1 LEERKEKEERERREN
16 LHMRS
21 YIHTLFERRERDKN
35 SLKVGKTETH
45 LRKRITHTYTYTHTK
60 HYQRR
65 RERGRYMTATATKD
79 DVVVVGDDLKKQSQ
93 LDEEKTRCSNKE
105 RFELEL
111 EFIQSLAN
119 PRYLHHLAT
128 TPCSSSSSS
137 SNGLKADDN
146 NDILNSEEMV
156 EYLSYLQYWYKDPRY
171 SKYIL
176 YPHCLYFL
184 KLLQEREFRVAMRN
198 PRRVEE
204 VHVAQFNF
212 WAYDLTE
219 RVRKMREEEGEK
231 MKE

>member
-1 LEERKEKEERERREN
+1 
-16 LHMRS
+16 
-21 YIHTLFERRERDKN
+21 
-35 SLKVGKTETH
+35 
-45 LRKRITHTYTYTHTK
+45 
-60 HYQRR
+60 
-65 RERGRYMTATATKD
+65 MTATTAATKD
-79 DVVVVGDDLKKQSQ
+79 DDVVGGGDLKKQSQ
-93 LDEEKTRCSNKE
+93 LDEEKTQCSNKN

-111 EFIQSLAN
+111 EFVQSLAN

-128 TPCSSSSSS
+128 TPCSSSSSNS
-137 SNGLKADDN
+137 LKADDDNNNN

-219 RVRKMREEEGEK
+219 RVRKMREEEEEGEK

>member
-1 LEERKEKEERERREN
+1 
-16 LHMRS
+16 
-21 YIHTLFERRERDKN
+21 
-35 SLKVGKTETH
+35 
-45 LRKRITHTYTYTHTK
+45 
-60 HYQRR
+60 
-65 RERGRYMTATATKD
+65 MTARKDD
-79 DVVVVGDDLKKQSQ
+79 DVVVGGGDLKKQSQ
-93 LDEEKTRCSNKE
+93 LDEEKTECSNKN

-111 EFIQSLAN
+111 EFVQSLAN

-128 TPCSSSSSS
+128 TPCSSSSSNS
-137 SNGLKADDN
+137 LKADDNNN

-219 RVRKMREEEGEK
+219 RVRKMREEEEQGEK

>member
-1 LEERKEKEERERREN
+1 
-16 LHMRS
+16 
-21 YIHTLFERRERDKN
+21 
-35 SLKVGKTETH
+35 
-45 LRKRITHTYTYTHTK
+45 
-60 HYQRR
+60 
-65 RERGRYMTATATKD
+65 MTATATKD
-79 DVVVVGDDLKKQSQ
+79 DVVDDDLKKQSQ
-93 LDEEKTRCSNKE
+93 LDEEKTQCSNKE

-111 EFIQSLAN
+111 EFVQSLAN

-137 SNGLKADDN
+137 NSLKADDN
-146 NDILNSEEMV
+146 DNNNNNNNNDDILNSEEMV

-219 RVRKMREEEGEK
+219 RVRKMREEEK

>member
-45 LRKRITHTYTYTHTK
+45 LRKRITRTYTYTHTK

>member
-1 LEERKEKEERERREN
+1 
-16 LHMRS
+16 
-21 YIHTLFERRERDKN
+21 
-35 SLKVGKTETH
+35 
-45 LRKRITHTYTYTHTK
+45 
-60 HYQRR
+60 
-65 RERGRYMTATATKD
+65 MTATTATKD
-79 DVVVVGDDLKKQSQ
+79 DDVVGGGDLKKQSQ
-93 LDEEKTRCSNKE
+93 LDEEKTQCSNKN

-111 EFIQSLAN
+111 EFVQSLAN

-128 TPCSSSSSS
+128 TPCSSSSST
-137 SNGLKADDN
+137 SNSLKADENNNNNNNN